1 MQVLDTK
8 IEEFP
13 TVEVVNNHILQ
24 RYDELVQNAN
34 AESMPAL
41 LDSWA
46 KYMAS
51 LRNNN
56 TLGQEE
62 TAEEKQQREVAKILE
77 GEING

>member
-62 TAEEKQQREVAKILE
+62 TAEEKQKREVAQILE

>member
-8 IEEFP
+8 VEEFP

>member
-56 TLGQEE
+56 TLGQED
-62 TAEEKQQREVAKILE
+62 TAEEKQKREVAKILE